1 MIGLARGIHQR
12 QENPLAIPTSLESVL
27 RSLPMLRATPQAVPP
42 RTLLWRTLGFAI
54 VCLTTLQFSA
64 SAQTPTPAK
73 PQPTPDEVVRVNT
86 ELVQT
91 GVMVFDKQGHFVE
104 GLRREQFEL
113 SVDGKPQPVS
123 FFEQVKAG
131 SSKERAQL
139 ASIANP
145 AAAEKATAINDTRGR
160 TIVFFIDDLHLS
172 LDSLGRTRKMLAQ
185 FIENEM
191 NENDRVAI
199 ASTSGDIGFL
209 QQFTDNKSVLRAAA
223 GRLIQHPYN
232 VRDMT
237 DVTTPM
243 TEYMALTIERKDDPG
258 VLEFYIDECLRAAYP
273 LKYRRSS
280 CEIQVKSRARL
291 ILLQAASVTLNTY
304 AALESL
310 MRSSAQMSG
319 RKLVFF
325 ISDGFLLDTG
335 PRNADP
341 RGKLKEITDAA
352 LRGGVVIYTI
362 HAKGLFS
369 GQLDA
374 TNNIPFDKQNRMESA
389 ILREGPSS
397 QDALN
402 ALAGDT
408 GGRALRNQNYFDKW
422 VNKVLDETSNY
433 YLLAWRPNNEEQTV
447 SNFKNITARVIDHP
461 EYTVRL
467 PRGFLR
473 TSPAP
478 DLKPTAAVR
487 VPAQPHQELQQA
499 LTALYP
505 KHETPLALSAVFLDT
520 PEHGPVLTASV
531 RVANDALAYE
541 AVEGKQV
548 AAVDVVGVVVN
559 DRGKPAGTFQTRL
572 KINATSAG
580 TAEDESATIYNYRV
594 PITPGLYQVRI
605 ATRDIKSGQVG
616 SAQQWIEIPDLSLH
630 RLSLSSLLLGLQNVG
645 TTKAGAVEA
654 PQVQFSTDHR
664 FARNSHLRFITFI
677 YNAAR
682 SQDGKSQ
689 SNIWLQA
696 RLLRGGQVVKSTRM
710 QRVVFESQDF
720 ARIPFGGEIG
730 LDSIPTGQY
739 ILEVTVDDQI
749 ARTIV
754 SQQTRITVE

>member
-1 MIGLARGIHQR
+1 MVYRLLLLIVVAFG
-12 QENPLAIPTSLESVL
+12 SFSV
-27 RSLPMLRATPQAVPP
+27 QAS
-42 RTLLWRTLGFAI
+42 G
-54 VCLTTLQFSA
+54 Q
-64 SAQTPTPAK
+64 AQKPTPS
-73 PQPTPDEVVRVNT
+73 PTPDDVIRVNT

-113 SVDGKPQPVS
+113 TVDGKPQPIA

-131 SSKERAQL
+131 TFKERAQL
-139 ASIANP
+139 ASIGNP
-145 AAAEKATAINDTRGR
+145 AAAEKATAINDIRGR

-172 LDSLGRTRKMLAQ
+172 LDSLGRTRKTLAH
-185 FIENEM
+185 FIDEEM

-199 ASTSGDIGFL
+199 ASTTGDIGFL

-273 LKYRRSS
+273 LKYRRAS
-280 CEIQVKSRARL
+280 CELQVKSRARL

-362 HAKGLFS
+362 DAKGLFS

-374 TNNIPFDKQNRMESA
+374 TNNVPFDKQNRMESA
-389 ILREGPSS
+389 ILREGPAS

-433 YLLAWRPNNEEQTV
+433 YLLAWRPNKEEETV
-447 SNFKNITARVIDHP
+447 TNFKNITARVIDHP
-461 EYTVRL
+461 EFTVRL
-467 PRGFLR
+467 PKGFLR
-473 TSPAP
+473 TNPVSDP
-478 DLKPTAAVR
+478 KPTATVQ

-499 LTALYP
+499 LTTLYP
-505 KHETPLALSAVFLDT
+505 KHETPLSLSAVFLDT

-531 RVANDALAYE
+531 RIANDALAYE
-541 AVEGKQV
+541 GVEGKQV
-548 AAVDVVGVVVN
+548 AAVDVVGVIVN
-559 DRGKPAGTFQTRL
+559 DRGKPSGTFQTRL
-572 KINATSAG
+572 KINARGSTG
-580 TAEDESATIYNYRV
+580 IGEDNSATIYNYRA
-594 PITPGLYQVRI
+594 PIKPGLYQVRI
-605 ATRDIKSGQVG
+605 ATRDNKSGQVG

-645 TTKAGAVEA
+645 TTKAGGAET

-677 YNAAR
+677 YNAAL

-689 SNIWLQA
+689 PNIWLQA
-696 RLLRGGQVVKSTRM
+696 RLLRGGQVVKSTPM
-710 QRVVFESQDF
+710 KSVSVESQDLL
-720 ARIPFGGEIG
+720 RIPFGGEIT
-730 LDSIPTGQY
+730 LDSVPSGQY
-739 ILEVTVDDQI
+739 TLEITVDDQI
-749 ARTIV
+749 AKTTV
-754 SQQTRITVE
+754 SQRTKITVE

>member
-1 MIGLARGIHQR
+1 MKTKFDD
-12 QENPLAIPTSLESVL
+12 ESYPLATASGSVPMHRVMTVAL
-27 RSLPMLRATPQAVPP
+27 RVLVLTAFC
-42 RTLLWRTLGFAI
+42 LGT
-54 VCLTTLQFSA
+54 VFSYV
-64 SAQTPTPAK
+64 SAQSQK
-73 PQPTPDEVVRVNT
+73 PPQQQPDDVIRVNT

-91 GVMVFDKQGHFVE
+91 DVMVFDKQGHFVD
-104 GLRREQFEL
+104 GLQREQFEL
-113 SVDGKPQPVS
+113 SVDGKPQPIS

-139 ASIANP
+139 ASITGNP
-145 AAAEKATAINDTRGR
+145 PAEKTAAINDPRGR
-160 TIVFFIDDLHLS
+160 TIVFFIDDLHLA
-172 LDSLGRTRKMLAQ
+172 LDSLGRTRKMLSQ

-223 GRLIQHPYN
+223 GRLTQHPYN

-258 VLEFYIDECLRAAYP
+258 VLDFYIDECLKAAYP
-273 LKYRRSS
+273 LRYTRAA
-280 CEIQVKSRARL
+280 CEVQVKSRARL

-304 AALESL
+304 ESLASL

-341 RGKLKEITDAA
+341 RGKLSQITDAA
-352 LRGGVVIYTI
+352 LRAGVVIYTI
-362 HAKGLFS
+362 DARGLFS

-374 TNNIPFDKQNRMESA
+374 TNNVPFDRQNRIESA
-389 ILREGPSS
+389 SLRAGPAS

-408 GGRALRNQNYFDKW
+408 GGRALRNQNYFDQW
-422 VNKVLDETSNY
+422 VNKILDETSNY
-433 YLLAWRPNNEEQTV
+433 YLLAWRPGHEEQTV

-461 EYTVRL
+461 EFTVRL

-473 TSPAP
+473 TNPVPAT
-478 DLKPTAAVR
+478 KPTALVQ
-487 VPAQPHQELQQA
+487 VPAQSHQESHQELQQA

-505 KHETPLALSAVFLDT
+505 KHEIPLSLSAVFLDT
-520 PEHGPVLTASV
+520 PDHGPVLTASV
-531 RVANDALAYE
+531 QVVNDALSYE
-541 AVEGKQV
+541 GVEGKQV
-548 AAVDVVGVVVN
+548 AAVDIVGVVVS
-559 DRGKPAGTFQTRL
+559 DRGKQAGTFQTRL
-572 KINATSAG
+572 KINVTG
-580 TAEDESATIYNYRV
+580 TAQDDSATIYNYRV
-594 PITPGLYQVRI
+594 PLTPGLYQVRI
-605 ATRDIKSGQVG
+605 ATRDNKSWQVG

-645 TTKAGAVEA
+645 GTKAGAAET

-677 YNAAR
+677 YNAALGL
-682 SQDGKSQ
+682 DGKSPP
-689 SNIWLQA
+689 NIWLQA
-696 RLLRGGQVVKSTRM
+696 RLLRGGQIVKTTPMKS
-710 QRVVFESQDF
+710 VPVASQDF
-720 ARIPFGGEIG
+720 LRIPFGGEIT
-730 LDSIPTGQY
+730 LDSIPSGQY
-739 ILEVTVDDQI
+739 ILEITVDDQI
-749 ARTIV
+749 AKTSV
-754 SQQTRITVE
+754 SQQTKIMVE

>member
-1 MIGLARGIHQR
+1 
-12 QENPLAIPTSLESVL
+12 
-27 RSLPMLRATPQAVPP
+27 
-42 RTLLWRTLGFAI
+42 
-54 VCLTTLQFSA
+54 
-64 SAQTPTPAK
+64 
-73 PQPTPDEVVRVNT
+73 
-86 ELVQT
+86 
-91 GVMVFDKQGHFVE
+91 MVFDKQGHFVE

-113 SVDGKPQPVS
+113 SVDGKPQPIS

-131 SSKERAQL
+131 SAKERAQL

-145 AAAEKATAINDTRGR
+145 AAAEAATGINDTRGR

-185 FIENEM
+185 FIDNEM

-223 GRLIQHPYN
+223 GRLIQHPYK
-232 VRDMT
+232 VTDMT

-273 LKYRRSS
+273 LKYRRAS
-280 CEIQVKSRARL
+280 CELQVKSRARL

-389 ILREGPSS
+389 VLREGPSS

-433 YLLAWRPNNEEQTV
+433 YLLAWRPNKDEETV
-447 SNFKNITARVIDHP
+447 TNFKNIAARVVDHP
-461 EYTVRL
+461 EYTIRL

-473 TSPAP
+473 TSPIQSPQA
-478 DLKPTAAVR
+478 TAAVE
-487 VPAQPHQELQQA
+487 VPTQPHQALQQA

-505 KHETPLALSAVFLDT
+505 KQQIPLSLSAVYLDT

-531 RVANDALAYE
+531 RVANDALAFE
-541 AVEGKQV
+541 GEEGKQV

-572 KINATSAG
+572 KINATGATG
-580 TAEDESATIYNYRV
+580 AAEDNSATIYNYRV

-645 TTKAGAVEA
+645 GTKAGGVEA

-677 YNAAR
+677 YNAAL
-682 SQDGKSQ
+682 SQDGKPQ
-689 SNIWLQA
+689 PNIWLQA
-696 RLLRGGQVVKSTRM
+696 RLLRGGQVVKSTPM
-710 QRVVFESQDF
+710 KSVPLESQDF
-720 ARIPFGGEIG
+720 RRIPFGGEIT
-730 LDSIPTGQY
+730 LDSLPSGPY
-739 ILEVTVDDQI
+739 ILEISVDDQI
-749 ARTIV
+749 AKTTV
-754 SQQTRITVE
+754 SQRTKITVE